1 MPGVEER
8 KGAKVKDPK
17 LEGEVI
23 KAELVAFG
31 ATVLFKSG
39 EYNKNSDFFRVELK
53 PAEKLVIEFELPADL
68 VPSKTTL
75 KPGVLSEI
83 CNTILSELNIGTMQA
98 LADLEEEIVPSPPE
112 AEEPGIRT
120 KAELVEQVVE
130 TGPDLSF

>member
-1 MPGVEER
+1 MSGVKER

-17 LEGEVI
+17 LKGKII

-53 PAEKLVIEFELPADL
+53 PAEKLVMEFELPADL
-68 VPSKTTL
+68 VPSKTKL

-83 CNTILSELNIGTMQA
+83 CNTILSKLNIGTMQA

-112 AEEPGIRT
+112 AEEQGIQT